1 MLSEWKSASLAFLLW
16 YIHKHIHNEN
26 KKFVLN
32 HQPRM
37 VNAKSIRC
45 HLSRSHVYS
54 LSEKYW
60 RIGITLIISGCL
72 CVCVCSWDG
81 NRGNANYLVAIY
93 HVIIC
98 LFLLHSFSMPTIFF
112 FLLCSNH
119 FCISLIIFI
128 AVEPFFWH
136 GVIAFWMIIV
146 HFSIIILWEAA
157 VWRTLNANCRNNSV
171 FPIYHSLTINV
182 VQFKWFH
189 SNFS

>member
-72 CVCVCSWDG
+72 CVCVFMRWKSRQRELFGCHLPCYYLSFPPSLIFHANNFFLPTLFQSFLYFAHYIHCGRTILLTCS
-81 NRGNANYLVAIY
+81 
-93 HVIIC
+93 
-98 LFLLHSFSMPTIFF
+98 HSFLNDYCS
-112 FLLCSNH
+112 FLNYYFVRGRRLAHTQRELS
-119 FCISLIIFI
+119 
-128 AVEPFFWH
+128 
-136 GVIAFWMIIV
+136 
-146 HFSIIILWEAA
+146 
-157 VWRTLNANCRNNSV
+157 
-171 FPIYHSLTINV
+171 
-182 VQFKWFH
+182 K
-189 SNFS
+189 